1 MVARMKVTCFCAT
14 SRYNV
19 YPNTNVADRGTRVL
33 FGQVR
38 RWKNVRDFMN
48 NNSSKKNRIESR
60 TKGALKTNERRAK
73 RQISSL
79 RSFLSSA
86 VGSVQ
91 YFYTAVMDRGGGD
104 RFVHVYFNPVFRNP
118 FQIPVQFLLF
128 CINYIY
134 IYIFLII

>member
-1 MVARMKVTCFCAT
+1 MKVTCFCAT
-14 SRYNV
+14 SRFNV
-19 YPNTNVADRGTRVL
+19 YPNTNVADGHSTGAVVL

-48 NNSSKKNRIESR
+48 NNGSKKNRIESR

-104 RFVHVYFNPVFRNP
+104 
-118 FQIPVQFLLF
+118 
-128 CINYIY
+128 
-134 IYIFLII
+134 

>member
-1 MVARMKVTCFCAT
+1 MKVTCFCAT

-48 NNSSKKNRIESR
+48 NNGSKKNLIESR

-91 YFYTAVMDRGGGD
+91 YFYTAVMDRGGGTD
-104 RFVHVYFNPVFRNP
+104 SFTFTLTQFSEIRFK
-118 FQIPVQFLLF
+118 FQSSFSFSALI
-128 CINYIY
+128 IY